1 MYFEFIR
8 EKQAGQR
15 GVSRE
20 NPQNTRAMNVLE
32 KNLLVLASAGSGKTY
47 TLSDRI
53 IGLMARNGAEPERIV
68 ALTFTRKAAAEFAD
82 AILRKLAGAAKD
94 PSKAAELEAGF
105 GISGVDFAELLEK
118 VTGKL
123 PRLTLGT
130 MDSFFAKVVRGFQ
143 YELGVTGGRFEL
155 LEGEVAEALKE
166 ELLEGLLESGARGH
180 DEDEFTEIFR
190 RATQGSEGA
199 QVLKE
204 LRGFIG
210 GWHGVYV
217 SPKKRQWG
225 PTQLAGA
232 VVSDWEKRKRDL
244 AAAVRRDVPNIVL
257 SDKRQQK
264 GIEAMIDALERH
276 TVGSGSLDKASSL
289 LEKVMEAAA
298 EGGGA
303 LEVAYFKPF
312 AITGMAAEALRE
324 MVHLA
329 ARCEFAAALSRT
341 SGVEGVI
348 AAYDSL
354 VERELR
360 RKGKLGFD
368 DVKRLMG
375 AWMGGEEARL
385 RREAVDFRLDSNYG
399 HWLLDEFQDTSRDE
413 WNALLPLVEEGLTN
427 DESTVFIVGDKK
439 QAIYAWRGGEVGL
452 FDELRENYGGGL
464 EVETMAESWRSCPE
478 VLEPVNRVFGD
489 QATMVEL
496 FGAVAARWDW
506 ENHVSAEPLRRP
518 GNAGHAKVEVMD
530 KDDKP
535 ERLIALLKELGVGQK
550 RISCGVLVQTNEKVK
565 ALADELRA
573 AGFQVVEEGAREP
586 GKDHPVGVMV
596 VQLLRW
602 LADPADRFAERTV
615 MMSPLK
621 AALDARFGGVWQA
634 AWEGLGGR
642 VSEVGFAGMVAE
654 LIAPMRDGWEM
665 FGQRRA
671 EVLLEALGDL
681 DRRRVV
687 TAREAAD
694 CIGRM
699 KISQSP
705 GVAAVQVMTIHKSKG
720 LGFDVVV
727 LPDLPTD
734 KIPNFK
740 HYHTV
745 IGEDWVCMPPA
756 RWARMLIPELRE
768 AESRWNAQ
776 QAYESFCKLY
786 VAMTRSKRGLYVFLD
801 TPSANADDGKASL
814 PNWLMTSLGLDGG
827 ENTVYETGNPH
838 WADAVQEIA
847 AAVESGAVRLGA
859 AVAKRSRSTPSGEKG
874 KATGGGS
881 VQGRRFGTAIHAAF
895 ERIGWM
901 DEAEKA
907 DFPEDLRKTME
918 QALSVP
924 EIHALLSKDGRNIDL
939 YREQRIEAVLDG
951 GWLSGVIDR
960 LHVHRDQDGLVKM
973 VEIIDFKTDR
983 IDSAEEL
990 MARYTGQMEA
1000 YRRAMQAI
1008 HPEAEARCLLISTAL
1023 MSVVD
1028 G

>member
-1 MYFEFIR
+1 MKI
-8 EKQAGQR
+8 
-15 GVSRE
+15 S
-20 NPQNTRAMNVLE
+20 E
-32 KNLLVLASAGSGKTY
+32 KNLLVLASAGSGKTFR
-47 TLSDRI
+47 LSDRI
-53 IGLMARNGAEPERIV
+53 IRLMASGAEPEKIV
-68 ALTFTRKAAAEFAD
+68 ALTFTRKAAGEFAD

-94 PSKAAELEAGF
+94 PGKAAELEAGF
-105 GISGVDFAELLEK
+105 GMSEVDFPELLEK
-118 VTGKL
+118 VTRKL

-166 ELLEGLLESGARGH
+166 ELLEGLLEGGAHGH
-180 DEDEFTEIFR
+180 DEEEFAEIFR

-199 QVLKE
+199 QVLE
-204 LRGFIG
+204 ALRGFIG

-217 SPKKRQWG
+217 SPRKRQWG
-225 PTQLAGA
+225 PTGLAG
-232 VVSDWEKRKRDL
+232 VEVSEWEKRKAGL
-244 AAAVRRDVPNIVL
+244 AAAVRRDVPGIVL
-257 SDKRQQK
+257 TDKRQQK
-264 GIEAMIDALERH
+264 AIEAMIDALERH

-289 LEKVMEAAA
+289 LEKVMEAAVD
-298 EGGGA
+298 GSGA
-303 LEVAYFKPF
+303 LELAFYKPF

-324 MVHLA
+324 MVNLA

-341 SGVEGVI
+341 RGVEGVI
-348 AAYDSL
+348 AGYDGL

-375 AWMGGEEARL
+375 RWMGDEDARL

-452 FDELRENYGGGL
+452 FDEITKTYGGGL
-464 EVETMAESWRSCPE
+464 EVATMAESWRSCPE

-489 QATMVEL
+489 KATMAEL

-506 ENHVSAEPLRRP
+506 ENHVSAKPLRSP
-518 GNAGHAKVEVMD
+518 GKAGHAKIEVMD

-535 ERLIALLKELGVGQK
+535 ERLIALLKDLGVGRK

-565 ALADELRA
+565 ACADGLRE

-621 AALDARFGGVWQA
+621 AALDTRFGGAWQA

-642 VSEVGFAGMVAE
+642 VSEVGFAGMIAE
-654 LIAPMRDGWEM
+654 LIGPMRDGWKK
-665 FGQRRA
+665 FGRRRA

-681 DRRRVV
+681 DQRGVV

-694 CIGRM
+694 AIARL

-705 GVAAVQVMTIHKSKG
+705 GVAAVQVMTVHKSKG

-727 LPDLPTD
+727 VPDLPAD

-745 IGEDWVCMPPA
+745 IGEEWVCMPPA
-756 RWARMLIPELRE
+756 RWARALIPELCE
-768 AESRWNAQ
+768 AESRWAAQ
-776 QAYESFCKLY
+776 QTYESFCKLY
-786 VAMTRSKRGLYVFLD
+786 VAMTRSKRGLYMFLD
-801 TPSANADDGKASL
+801 TPSKSAEEGKASL

-827 ENTVYETGNPH
+827 ENTVFETGDPR
-838 WADAVQEIA
+838 WADALEEIA
-847 AAVESGAVRLGA
+847 AAEETESARLGVA
-859 AVAKRSRSTPSGEKG
+859 LAKRERRTPSGEKG
-874 KATGGGS
+874 KSAVSGS
-881 VQGRRFGTAIHAAF
+881 AQGRRFGTAIHAAF
-895 ERIGWM
+895 EKIGWI
-901 DEAEKA
+901 DEG
-907 DFPEDLRKTME
+907 DDPVFPEDLRPTME
-918 QALSVP
+918 QALSIP
-924 EIHALLSKDGRNIDL
+924 EIRSLLSKGGRNINL
-939 YREQRIEAVLDG
+939 HREQRIEAVLDG

-960 LHVHRDQDGLVKM
+960 LHIHRDGDGSVSK

-983 IDSAEEL
+983 VDSAEQL
-990 MARYTGQMEA
+990 NTRYAGQMEA

-1008 HPEAEARCLLISTAL
+1008 HPQAEVKCLLISTAL
-1023 MSVVD
+1023 MVVV
-1028 G
+1028 GMEGRIKIRPSP

>member
-1 MYFEFIR
+1 
-8 EKQAGQR
+8 
-15 GVSRE
+15 
-20 NPQNTRAMNVLE
+20 MNVLE

-68 ALTFTRKAAAEFAD
+68 ALTFTRKAAGEFAD

-94 PSKAAELEAGF
+94 AGKAAELEAGL
-105 GISGVDFAELLEK
+105 GVSGVDFAELLEK

-123 PRLTLGT
+123 SRLTLGT

-166 ELLEGLLESGARGH
+166 ELLEGLLEGGARGH
-180 DEDEFTEIFR
+180 DEEEFTEIFR

-199 QVLKE
+199 QVLE
-204 LRGFIG
+204 ALRGFIG

-225 PTQLAGA
+225 PAVLASA
-232 VVSDWEKRKRDL
+232 EVSDWEKRKGDL
-244 AAAVRRDVPNIVL
+244 AATARRDVPNIVL
-257 SDKRQQK
+257 TDKRQQK
-264 GIEAMIDALERH
+264 AIEAMIDALERH

-289 LEKVMEAAA
+289 LEKVMESAA

-303 LEVAYFKPF
+303 LEVSFYKPF
-312 AITGMAAEALRE
+312 AIAGQAAEALRE

-341 SGVEGVI
+341 RGVEGVI
-348 AAYDSL
+348 AGYDGL
-354 VERELR
+354 VEQELR

-427 DESTVFIVGDKK
+427 DDATVFIVGDKK

-464 EVETMAESWRSCPE
+464 EVATMAESWRSCPE
-478 VLEPVNRVFGD
+478 VLEPVNHVFGD
-489 QATMVEL
+489 KATMEGL
-496 FGAVAARWDW
+496 FGAVVARWDW
-506 ENHVSAEPLRRP
+506 ETHVSAEPLRRP
-518 GNAGHAKVEVMD
+518 ENAGHAKIEVMD

-535 ERLIALLKELGVGQK
+535 ERLVALLQELGVGRK
-550 RISCGVLVQTNEKVK
+550 RISCGVLVQTNDKVK

-621 AALDARFGGVWQA
+621 AALDARFGGPWQA

-642 VSEVGFAGMVAE
+642 VSDVGFAGMVAE
-654 LIAPMRDGWEM
+654 LIGPMRNGWEK
-665 FGQRRA
+665 FGRRRA
-671 EVLLEALGDL
+671 EVLLEALADL
-681 DRRRVV
+681 DQRGVV
-687 TAREAAD
+687 TAREVAD

-745 IGEDWVCMPPA
+745 IGDGWVCMPPT
-756 RWARMLIPELRE
+756 RWARALIPELRE
-768 AESRWNAQ
+768 AESRWAGQ

-801 TPSANADDGKASL
+801 TPSANADDSKASL
-814 PNWLMTSLGLDGG
+814 PNWLMTSLGLDGV
-827 ENTVYETGNPH
+827 ENTVFETGNPR
-838 WADAVQEIA
+838 WAEDVEEIA
-847 AAVESGAVRLGA
+847 AADVGESARLGA
-859 AVAKRSRSTPSGEKG
+859 AVAKRSRRTPSREKG
-874 KATGGGS
+874 KSAVGGS
-881 VQGRRFGTAIHAAF
+881 AQGRRFGTAIHAAF
-895 ERIGWM
+895 EGIGWI
-901 DEAEKA
+901 DEGDAP
-907 DFPEDLRKTME
+907 DFPGDLRKAME
-918 QALSVP
+918 QTLCVP
-924 EIHALLSKDGRNIDL
+924 EIRALLSKGGRKIDL
-939 YREQRIEAVLDG
+939 HREQRIEALLDG
-951 GWLSGVIDR
+951 KWLSGVIDR
-960 LHVHRDQDGLVKM
+960 LHIHRKADGSATK

-983 IDSAEEL
+983 VDSADEL
-990 MARYTGQMEA
+990 MARYAGQMEA

-1008 HPEAEARCLLISTAL
+1008 HPQAEVKWFLISTAL
-1023 MSVVD
+1023 NQPISLP
-1028 G
+1028 